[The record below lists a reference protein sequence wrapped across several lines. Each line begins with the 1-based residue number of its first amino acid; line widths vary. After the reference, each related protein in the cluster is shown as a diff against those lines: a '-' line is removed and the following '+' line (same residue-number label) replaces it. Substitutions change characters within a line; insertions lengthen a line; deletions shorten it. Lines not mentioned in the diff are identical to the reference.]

1 MENKLADNKAGLG
14 YRNAPGRF
22 PGKQRRAVVQMLK
35 LSLCAAL
42 VMLTSRTCFLIPPTE
57 LSTAAGGAGVG
68 VVPNLQ

>member
-1 MENKLADNKAGLG
+1 MKT
-14 YRNAPGRF
+14 
-22 PGKQRRAVVQMLK
+22 
-35 LSLCAAL
+35 SLCAVL